1 MPLMLIC
8 SILKSLGLGGVRGF
22 ESLSVEEVE
31 CEESDVGE
39 SGEGEEEEGGEVGV
53 EGAGEREGRSLSV
66 E

>member
-39 SGEGEEEEGGEVGV
+39 SREGDV
-53 EGAGEREGRSLSV
+53 EGAGGGEEREGRSLSV